1 MTVEVRLAG
10 RTGASAAVDREFVKV
25 LGRRCVMSSVGEM
38 RPASESTAIVA
49 FDRLVDLVDAQSNVT
64 WIAQSGERR
73 IGFLLLLDRLPDEV
87 TLLDQAFVAYM
98 AVEPDCRRNGVG
110 AALLAAAEEE
120 ARKRGLPHVALMVT
134 EENQAA
140 RVLYER
146 AGFRTERRLLCKPL

>member
-1 MTVEVRLAG
+1 VTVEVRLAG

-64 WIAQSGERR
+64 LIAQNGERR

>member
-64 WIAQSGERR
+64 LIAQNGERR